1 MADKMQFVLHPG
13 RTRAIMRSRRKREL
27 YRLALAALDVRTAEN
42 YCDELFDS
50 INWKSGKKI
59 PFHLTDAFSAAVVVA
74 YARPFVNTNDHRSV
88 GKLPKKWH
96 RFSDSQ
102 LQETHDSMLRLR
114 NDLFAHTDQ
123 TMSPMTIIPAGVEMK
138 GIGRLAPRT
147 SWQIGRRAIPPETT
161 LLSFRNTC
169 RDLRKRLEDA
179 VSNAIEE
186 LYGRMDLPRAAFP
199 VRFDEGL

>member
-1 MADKMQFVLHPG
+1 
-13 RTRAIMRSRRKREL
+13 
-27 YRLALAALDVRTAEN
+27 
-42 YCDELFDS
+42 
-50 INWKSGKKI
+50 
-59 PFHLTDAFSAAVVVA
+59 
-74 YARPFVNTNDHRSV
+74 
-88 GKLPKKWH
+88 
-96 RFSDSQ
+96 
-102 LQETHDSMLRLR
+102 MLRLR